1 MLSWHT
7 SLVMTDL
14 IACLSLHPHVT
25 LAYNACSAMMSGFS
39 LFCLVADV
47 TNKATHEAGKS
58 AVLFPSKS
66 LSVSLFLHIW
76 GSVKHKGV
84 QALATL
90 DEKLEQTLFPKPCF
104 PNPNHFLLFADLGVG
119 TAQGGASPGNPR

>member
-14 IACLSLHPHVT
+14 IACLSLHPHIAQVN
-25 LAYNACSAMMSGFS
+25 NACSAMILGFS

-47 TNKATHEAGKS
+47 KNKARHEAGKS

-66 LSVSLFLHIW
+66 LSVSFI
-76 GSVKHKGV
+76 
-84 QALATL
+84 
-90 DEKLEQTLFPKPCF
+90 
-104 PNPNHFLLFADLGVG
+104 FAH
-119 TAQGGASPGNPR
+119 